1 MQKFNEYANI
11 RGLAE
16 AIYESGIDAEVFCNK
31 ILTLAKKDQ
40 LTEGNLQNLV
50 EIGLGQGWNAV
61 KSAAM
66 MPFQGAGA
74 VLKGGANLV
83 RAATNKVGQIANQA
97 AGAVGAKFEDNQK
110 VNAIQQIKKLVQ
122 MLCDQL
128 KILGYPENQVNA
140 VMASGMKMID
150 PMRLQKLGIAPRS
163 MQGQNAQNA
172 PAQPLQ
178 QQGQQPQA
186 QRAFTPSVLPSEQ

>member
-1 MQKFNEYANI
+1 MQTFNEYANI

-16 AIYESGIDAEVFCNK
+16 AIYESGIDAEAFCNK
-31 ILTLAKKDQ
+31 ILTLAKRDQ

-74 VLKGGANLV
+74 ALKDGANLAG
-83 RAATNKVGQIANQA
+83 AALNKVGQMGSQA
-97 AGAVGAKFEDNQK
+97 AGAIGDKFKDNQK
-110 VNAIQQIKKLVQ
+110 VNAIQQIKKLIQ

-128 KILGYPENQVNA
+128 KILGYPENQINA

-163 MQGQNAQNA
+163 MQGQNTQNVQA
-172 PAQPLQ
+172 PLQ
-178 QQGQQPQA
+178 QQGQQPQV